1 MDKIDNPRLTPLIS
15 AEIWDSILAN
25 AKILELKIQYLDLDD
40 DVFKFLKY
48 SWALTERERG
58 RRGYWTLFDGSHLTC
73 WNLDTFHPA
82 YNLLK
87 Y

>member
-40 DVFKFLKY
+40 DVF
-48 SWALTERERG
+48 
-58 RRGYWTLFDGSHLTC
+58 
-73 WNLDTFHPA
+73 
-82 YNLLK
+82 
-87 Y
+87 